1 MLMTFL
7 LLFVCAA
14 AALLLLLFL
23 LSVAAWDRS
32 GVVRECASPSLQILA
47 ARNPSGYVDL
57 RRQTVERL
65 GREQPKHRRANLLP
79 AELSPSIL
87 CWKKKTSVFDGDEPQ
102 RCVAPSR
109 RCMPELT
116 DRPLLGGQQA
126 QRILA
131 KLELAQAEPDKCLV
145 KS

>member
-1 MLMTFL
+1 MLVTFW

-23 LSVAAWDRS
+23 VVAAWDRS

-47 ARNPSGYVDL
+47 ARDPSGYVDL

-87 CWKKKTSVFDGDEPQ
+87 CWKKTSVFDGDEPNASSPHRVDACQ
-102 RCVAPSR
+102 
-109 RCMPELT
+109 
-116 DRPLLGGQQA
+116 
-126 QRILA
+126 
-131 KLELAQAEPDKCLV
+131 K
-145 KS
+145 